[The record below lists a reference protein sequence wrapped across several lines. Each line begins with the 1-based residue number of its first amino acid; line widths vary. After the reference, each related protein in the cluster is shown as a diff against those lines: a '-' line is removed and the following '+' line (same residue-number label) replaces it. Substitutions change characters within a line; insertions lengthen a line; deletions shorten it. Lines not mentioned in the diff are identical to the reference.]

1 MHNPIR
7 LSSRAKR
14 GICCSFLSLIPLA
27 AASAQQKVD
36 IQRSCTPQVSVRIG
50 GAISSI
56 KVIAWS
62 NDSISLTGALGAG
75 SRMDGGPS
83 SVSGPIQG
91 MKFFIEAP
99 DEAAVRNN
107 KLELR
112 VPRNARVWIK
122 AGSADIDVQ
131 GMGGGLDLN
140 IVGGSVKVSGKPRE
154 LLVESMDGAVTFTGF
169 AEYAKIKTATGDIV
183 LEGGGDDLTF
193 TTVSGSIQAANG
205 ERALQRLR
213 LESVTGPITF
223 AGALARGA
231 DLRLES
237 HSGAIELRLP
247 RPSSVEI
254 DAASVLGAIENTWN
268 QTRPVAGREG
278 RGMELGISSGMS
290 GARVQVRSFKG
301 SIRLGAR

>member
-1 MHNPIR
+1 MFR
-7 LSSRAKR
+7 LLSS
-14 GICCSFLSLIPLA
+14 SLLVSALMFA
-27 AASAQQKVD
+27 ADVARLGA
-36 IQRSCTPQVSVRIG
+36 QRSVDLGRATTPTVSIRITG
-50 GAISSI
+50 SFAELRIRG
-56 KVIAWS
+56 WDR
-62 NDSISLTGALGAG
+62 DSVSLTGSIPADARLEGGFGSGARSGAG
-75 SRMDGGPS
+75 
-83 SVSGPIQG
+83 
-91 MKFFIEAP
+91 KFY
-99 DEAAVRNN
+99 
-107 KLELR
+107 LET
-112 VPRNARVWIK
+112 K
-122 AGSADIDVQ
+122 SGSANVDVAEVV
-131 GMGGGLDLN
+131 GGLDLN
-140 IVGGSVKVSGKPRE
+140 IVGGSVKVNGKPRE

-205 ERALQRLR
+205 ERQLQRLR

-237 HSGAIELRLP
+237 HSGAMELRLP
-247 RPSSVEI
+247 RPSNVEI
-254 DAASVLGAIENTWN
+254 DAATVLGTIENTWN